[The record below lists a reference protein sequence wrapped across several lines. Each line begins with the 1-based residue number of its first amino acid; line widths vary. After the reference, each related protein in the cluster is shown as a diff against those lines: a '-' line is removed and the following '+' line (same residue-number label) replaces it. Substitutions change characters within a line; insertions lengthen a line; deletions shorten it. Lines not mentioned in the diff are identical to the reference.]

1 MMHPIARRSL
11 LLAAGLSA
19 LSSPGLAQGGWR
31 PSRPLRFFVGFGA
44 GGPSDT
50 IVRLISQELGPALGS
65 TVVVDNRPGASGN
78 LGTLAALQA
87 PADGHTLGFAGIH
100 LATNPAMLPSLGYDP
115 RTDLRVVSTFTSVPI
130 VVMAS
135 TKSGITSVQHLV
147 ERAKQRAVQV
157 SSGGVGTSSHL
168 GPTLLFRALGG
179 SFEPVQYRSGAEAF
193 QALVAGDTEAMFDPA
208 SSYHAPAAAEG
219 RISILGVMQEART
232 PALPQ
237 VLSFTELGLPAT
249 AMMRSWQGLFVRT
262 GTPDDAV
269 RALHAGVVQAL
280 RTPAVR
286 DRLTNLGIEP
296 VASLDP
302 DQAQAFYLGEV
313 ERWGGLLRAG

>member
-1 MMHPIARRSL
+1 MRATRRSL
-11 LLAAGLSA
+11 LLAPALAMAPRAPRAQSA
-19 LSSPGLAQGGWR
+19 WR
-31 PSRPLRFFVGFGA
+31 PTRPVRFFVGFGA

-50 IVRLISQELGPALGS
+50 IVRLVSEQLAPAIGG
-65 TVVVDNRPGASGN
+65 TIVVDNRPGASGN

-87 PADGHTLGFAGIH
+87 APDGHTLGFAGIH
-100 LATNPAMLPSLGYDP
+100 LATNPAMLLQLGYDP
-115 RTDLRVVSTFTSVPI
+115 RTDIRVVSTFTSVPI

-135 TKSGITSVQHLV
+135 AKSGITSVQQLV
-147 ERAKQRAVQV
+147 DRAKQRTVQV

-179 SFEPVQYRSGAEAF
+179 QFEPVQYRSGAEAF
-193 QALVAGDTEAMFDPA
+193 QALVAGDTEAFFDPA

-219 RISILGVMQEART
+219 RIRILGVMQEART

-237 VLSFTELGLPAT
+237 APSFAELGLPPT
-249 AMMRSWQGLFVRT
+249 AMMRSWQGLFVRS

-280 RTPAVR
+280 QAPALR
-286 DRLTNLGIEP
+286 ERLTGLGIEP
-296 VASLDP
+296 VASPDP
-302 DQAQAFYLGEV
+302 DAAQAYYLSEV
-313 ERWGGLLRAG
+313 ERWGALLRA